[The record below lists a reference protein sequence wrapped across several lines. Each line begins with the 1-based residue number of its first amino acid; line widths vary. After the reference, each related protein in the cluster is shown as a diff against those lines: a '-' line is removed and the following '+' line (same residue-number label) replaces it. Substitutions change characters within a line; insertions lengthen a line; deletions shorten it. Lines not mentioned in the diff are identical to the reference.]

1 MEEQPVSQ
9 AEATESRETS
19 QNPARA
25 KTALAVHAPASGEK
39 RVRATKRWIDGV
51 IALAIF
57 CVTIAIGLLFAVHYS
72 MLSPLDEHAHFDYIY
87 KITQGRLSPRP
98 GSIISDETLK
108 EMKCRPSIVYPDAN
122 CSRVQTAIQT
132 PVKGVNYVLI
142 YGETYYLPAALITK
156 VVHDI
161 TAKSW
166 LMSARAASAL
176 FYALGAAALYLVAR
190 VYRAPRAAAAG
201 MVLAFSGCSMVFAQ
215 AGTVTP
221 DSMAPLAGAAAALV
235 PSLKIPWWW
244 RMAVAVVVGVMIA
257 FIKPNLVPLG
267 CLVVLLAGIM
277 PANDDVPF
285 SLSRILLRAK
295 TLAALAL
302 AVIPLVLAL
311 VWNVWEN
318 SRLPAG
324 VRADGGLSDILL
336 YNGPF
341 SELLFSS
348 AQGMLNPLSMPPM
361 VPSTALATLSTLM
374 ASVILGGSLMIALNT
389 GSDRRPRL
397 KTMTIG
403 GLMGVLLTAIYVPL
417 VLYVTYH
424 ASGTQG
430 RYVIPLYA
438 LLLAPVA
445 ASFTGR
451 VARWVP
457 LVLGALTVVAA
468 FTAIVAIH

>member
-1 MEEQPVSQ
+1 
-9 AEATESRETS
+9 
-19 QNPARA
+19 
-25 KTALAVHAPASGEK
+25 
-39 RVRATKRWIDGV
+39 
-51 IALAIF
+51 
-57 CVTIAIGLLFAVHYS
+57 
-72 MLSPLDEHAHFDYIY
+72 
-87 KITQGRLSPRP
+87 
-98 GSIISDETLK
+98 
-108 EMKCRPSIVYPDAN
+108 
-122 CSRVQTAIQT
+122 
-132 PVKGVNYVLI
+132 
-142 YGETYYLPAALITK
+142 
-156 VVHDI
+156 
-161 TAKSW
+161 
-166 LMSARAASAL
+166 
-176 FYALGAAALYLVAR
+176 LV
-190 VYRAPRAAAAG
+190 
-201 MVLAFSGCSMVFAQ
+201 M
-215 AGTVTP
+215 
-221 DSMAPLAGAAAALV
+221 ALV
-235 PSLKIPWWW
+235 SN
-244 RMAVAVVVGVMIA
+244 A
-257 FIKPNLVPLG
+257 
-267 CLVVLLAGIM
+267 
-277 PANDDVPF
+277 
-285 SLSRILLRAK
+285 
-295 TLAALAL
+295 
-302 AVIPLVLAL
+302 
-311 VWNVWEN
+311 WEN

-324 VRADGGLSDILL
+324 VRADGGLNDILL

-438 LLLAPVA
+438 LLLTPVA